1 MRDRHSDAH
10 RPLMAAELG
19 RPLRADEV
27 VDHVNE
33 DKTDNSKG
41 NKRVMS
47 RSAHTTMHNKT
58 RGLSVLR
65 SALRMVREKRKLF

>member
-1 MRDRHSDAH
+1 MRDRRTDAH
-10 RPLMAAELG
+10 RPLMEKELG
-19 RPLRADEV
+19 RKLTPDEV
-27 VDHVNE
+27 VDHANE
-33 DKTDNSKG
+33 DKEDNSRG

-58 RGLSVLR
+58 RGLSKLR